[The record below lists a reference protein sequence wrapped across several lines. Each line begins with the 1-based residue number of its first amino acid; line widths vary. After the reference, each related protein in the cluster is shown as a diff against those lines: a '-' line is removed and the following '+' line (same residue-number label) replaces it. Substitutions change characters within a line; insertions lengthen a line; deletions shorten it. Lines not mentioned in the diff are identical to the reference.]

1 MMRCETESGLVQL
14 VVIIF
19 LIFVVMEQTE
29 DWATGQGA
37 RAGVDTALAGGP
49 GVNRSIFPD

>member
-1 MMRCETESGLVQL
+1 MQL

-37 RAGVDTALAGGP
+37 RTGVDTGRPGP
-49 GVNRSIFPD
+49 GVNHSIFPD